1 MKYIGTKE
9 VEATPMTAKEAAQ
22 KGYRVSNNAKED
34 GYEVIYKDGYK
45 SWSPKEVFD
54 EAYRRSG
61 TYRDRM
67 VIEYEDLQ
75 SKYRELNQ
83 FLNRDSTAY
92 PEHLDKF
99 GVFLAKEQLLLM
111 ERYMEILKT
120 RFYHPSV
127 KEE

>member
-22 KGYRVSNNAKED
+22 KGYRVSNNAKEY

-67 VIEYEDLQ
+67 AIEYEALQ
-75 SKYRELNQ
+75 SKYRKLNQ